1 MISSARTN
9 VHSSSGFAGEV
20 VSVRCSFSARQS
32 LWGTMLYF
40 ALYGFIAE
48 EMVRFVSTTELGR
61 LYCVSKQFDEAV
73 EREDGLY
80 MRIQEYSGVV

>member
-1 MISSARTN
+1 
-9 VHSSSGFAGEV
+9 
-20 VSVRCSFSARQS
+20 
-32 LWGTMLYF
+32 MLYF

-61 LYCVSKQFDEAV
+61 LCCVSKQFDEAV